1 MTDNSGWKC
10 VALKTCKNYF
20 IPLFKA
26 LRLFIIKK
34 LKQQQEQQQQQQQQ
48 QQRRKQKTNNK
59 SVFKFGIIQVFTF
72 NVVIIC

>member
-34 LKQQQEQQQQQQQQ
+34 IKTTTTMTTKTKKTKNKQ
-48 QQRRKQKTNNK
+48 
-59 SVFKFGIIQVFTF
+59 
-72 NVVIIC
+72 